1 MPFFILIQQTP
12 HSCRI
17 FQGTLAGNP
26 PPRNRRVTCAGRPVD
41 LSWAHRANDER
52 PRVQI
57 KAIGVSDNDLDRPGG
72 PLFAIRQIT
81 GLFYFKEPTLF
92 LRFISRNL
100 TIPA

>member
-1 MPFFILIQQTP
+1 MPFFFFNRN
-12 HSCRI
+12 RI
-17 FQGTLAGNP
+17 PDEYFKEPSQGT
-26 PPRNRRVTCAGRPVD
+26 PPRNRRVTCSGRPVD